1 MTREQAIYD
10 YAVIVLLY
18 KNEIIDIANRQGL
31 SSLTYDTPISKV
43 NELVIN
49 NLNNRKFI
57 ADIDKMLHDKA
68 WETDEYRYEPIT
80 ISATVAWIIA
90 GVITAA
96 TTIAIV
102 DKVNRAKKERDAI
115 FRDNLRSRYL
125 TKEQLDEIAFIER
138 KRLGQEFLVAQ
149 SDFLQREEN
158 EIQAKREEDRK
169 NILYIVVGGIFLVA
183 GVSYYMNKNKN

>member
-68 WETDEYRYEPIT
+68 WETDDFRYEPIT

-96 TTIAIV
+96 TTVAII
-102 DKVNRAKKERDAI
+102 DQVNRAKKERDAI

-138 KRLGQEFLVAQ
+138 KRLGQEFLAAQ

-158 EIQAKREEDRK
+158 EIQAKREKDRT
-169 NILYIVVGGIFLVA
+169 NILFIVVGGILLVA
-183 GVSYYMNKNKN
+183 SMSYYLNKK

>member
-57 ADIDKMLHDKA
+57 AEIDKMLHDKA
-68 WETDEYRYEPIT
+68 WETDEFRYEPIT

-96 TTIAIV
+96 TTVAII

-169 NILYIVVGGIFLVA
+169 NILYIVVAGIFIVA

>member
-68 WETDEYRYEPIT
+68 WETDEFRYEPIT

-96 TTIAIV
+96 TTVAII
-102 DKVNRAKKERDAI
+102 DQVNRAKKERDAI

-169 NILYIVVGGIFLVA
+169 NILYIVVAGIFIVA